1 VQAMESSRETIN
13 ALALIFLSLSLSLLL
28 FPRVALAHARFLNL
42 PTAVSVCV
50 CVAFF
55 FSLALNYRGLDFA
68 LKAAARRLLYRPCA
82 CAPQPFMRL
91 NM

>member
-42 PTAVSVCV
+42 LLVCV

-68 LKAAARRLLYRPCA
+68 LKAAARRLLYRPRA
-82 CAPQPFMRL
+82 CAPRSRL
-91 NM
+91 CA